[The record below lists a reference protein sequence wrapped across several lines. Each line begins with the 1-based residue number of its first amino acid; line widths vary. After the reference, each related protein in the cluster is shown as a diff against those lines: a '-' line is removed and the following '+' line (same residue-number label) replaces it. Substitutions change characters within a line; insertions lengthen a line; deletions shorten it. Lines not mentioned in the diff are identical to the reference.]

1 LAQYLRNSA
10 EEFKRACA
18 SRHDGVT
25 LRITMTRIP
34 GMEILRELSHG
45 KIPKELS
52 HGGWPKGVPAFQ
64 VTQRV
69 GHAIK
74 RLRD

>member
-1 LAQYLRNSA
+1 
-10 EEFKRACA
+10 
-18 SRHDGVT
+18 
-25 LRITMTRIP
+25 
-34 GMEILRELSHG
+34 MEILRELSHG

-52 HGGWPKGVPAFQ
+52 HGGWPKGMPAFQ
-64 VTQRV
+64 VTQRI